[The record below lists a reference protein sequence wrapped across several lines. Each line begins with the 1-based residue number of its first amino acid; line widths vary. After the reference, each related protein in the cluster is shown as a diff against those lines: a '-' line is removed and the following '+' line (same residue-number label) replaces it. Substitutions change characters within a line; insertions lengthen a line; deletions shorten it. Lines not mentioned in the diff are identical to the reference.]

1 MSMKPL
7 TRLLAAACVM
17 AAIFSGCNCGDP
29 VSPGKPDASV
39 QEDGGNT
46 QPDTDGG
53 TDGGQTD
60 GGTGPDT
67 QPVPIPGPTAPN
79 NDVIDSDCDGLTDAE
94 EHGNVY
100 AGNVRTN
107 PAVRDSDGDGVRD
120 GMELGRTSTIDATC
134 TIFIK
139 DEDPS
144 TKTHPMLAD
153 TDGDGLRD
161 GEEDINR
168 NGKKDLGE
176 TDAANRDSDNDALTD
191 GVELNTSNTDP
202 LKPDTDGDGCLDG
215 AEDRNGN
222 GVKDSGETSALD
234 ATDCG
239 SSLQDSDGDG
249 VPDATEVAYGTD
261 KNNPDSDGDGLVD
274 GVEDRNKNGQ
284 FELGETN
291 PRKKDSDC
299 DGLQDGPNQ
308 SSFKGE
314 DLNANGVLNA
324 GETNPANRDTDGDG
338 LSDGVERGV
347 ATSAAPDATCGYAGD
362 SNPTSTTDPTDSDS
376 DNDGV
381 ADGAEDSNQNG
392 GQDSGELN
400 PNDPTDVD
408 NTVTQACATPNLRQ
422 VTFKENS
429 GADMR
434 LALRPSFQEVLPMLV
449 SERVRGY
456 IGYDSVNKVSF
467 IAFKRG
473 QVGTST
479 TVVGDETVLRD
490 QLQAGGT
497 LTRGPT
503 QTFNTWDGFPALLG
517 YYEQTG
523 AANLRDYTNALAN
536 TMVGSGNGKLTGG
549 GDVTGAFKVQA
560 QYVHRSNDSVVV
572 VLAITQKD
580 RFDNPNNYPGQPSL
594 FSVRDTAGGTALAQ
608 FGDADAVQCEPFTSG
623 TGQADFLFVV
633 DDSGSMAT
641 SQKFLGN
648 TGDALATRLATT
660 TINWRIG
667 LVTTGY
673 TTSNATNYNIFRGY
687 TTSIPQFKAWLQSQS
702 ANPPTPCPDES
713 QLCWIGTSGTATE
726 KSLDAARAA
735 VNYTTN
741 GNTPADKRY
750 RPGAELVIILVTD
763 TRDQSGDTIE
773 VFTKYFQQLNPL
785 GRALKVHGIICDP
798 TGARC
803 DSQED
808 NTNPR
813 HLDVIQATGGVYGF
827 IRSEQSIKDTIN
839 TVVDSVISSAG
850 YRTLKP
856 PIGASVKV
864 SVAQVADPVSCPSN
878 NDIPRSL
885 KDGFDVDGLN
895 RSLSFFGGCRPADPA
910 STKAV
915 VSYRYWRD
923 QTTDPNGDTQPCATD
938 PKYDPTETD
947 LCDGPLVCNQQTNV
961 CECTADCGGGCGS
974 YQACNTTTCQCACVQ
989 SATCAPGFKFDAA
1002 SCGCV
1007 CDTAALNCGSTYQAD
1022 PNLCACICK
1031 DNCGGCPTGT
1041 TCNESTCSCTARPR

>member
-1 MSMKPL
+1 
-7 TRLLAAACVM
+7 M
-17 AAIFSGCNCGDP
+17 AAILSGCSCGGVD
-29 VSPGKPDASV
+29 PGKPDATV
-39 QEDGGNT
+39 QTDGGDT
-46 QPDTDGG
+46 TPDTDGG
-53 TDGGQTD
+53 STDGGNTFPDPD
-60 GGTGPDT
+60 GG
-67 QPVPIPGPTAPN
+67 VPTSPTDPAN
-79 NDVIDSDCDGLTDAE
+79 RTLDSDCDGLTDAE
-94 EHGNVY
+94 EYGNVY
-100 AGNVRTN
+100 AGNVRTH
-107 PAVRDSDGDGVRD
+107 PGLRDSDGDGVRD
-120 GMELGRTSTIDATC
+120 GVELGRTTTVNTTC
-134 TIFIK
+134 TDFVL
-139 DEDPS
+139 DADPS
-144 TKTHPMLAD
+144 TKTHPMLQD
-153 TDGDGLRD
+153 TDGDGLKD
-161 GEEDINR
+161 GDEDVNH

-176 TDAANRDSDNDALTD
+176 TDAANRDTDSDGLTD
-191 GVELNTSNTDP
+191 SVEFNPAGTDP

-239 SSLQDSDGDG
+239 SSQQDSDGDG
-249 VPDATEVAYGTD
+249 IPDATEVAYGTNKD
-261 KNNPDSDGDGLVD
+261 DPDSDDDGLLD

-299 DGLQDGPNQ
+299 DGLLDGPDQ
-308 SSFKGE
+308 GAFKGE
-314 DLNANGVLNA
+314 DLNANGIINA
-324 GETNPANRDTDGDG
+324 GETDPAKPDSDGDG

-347 ATSAAPDATCGYAGD
+347 ATSAAPDTTCGYQGD
-362 SNPTSTTDPTDSDS
+362 THPSSTTNPTNPDSDG
-376 DNDGV
+376 DGV

-400 PNDPTDVD
+400 PNDPADAD
-408 NTVTQACATPNLRQ
+408 NTVTQACATPNLRE
-422 VTFKENS
+422 VTFKDSS

-434 LALRPSFQEVLPMLV
+434 LALRPSFQEVQPLLV

-456 IGYDSVNKVSF
+456 IGYDNVNKVAF
-467 IAFKRG
+467 LAFKRG
-473 QVGTST
+473 QVPNST
-479 TVVGDETVLRD
+479 TVVGDETGLRD
-490 QLQAGGT
+490 QLVAGGSF
-497 LTRGPT
+497 TRGPT
-503 QTFNTWDGFPALLG
+503 QTFTTWDNFPALLG
-517 YYEQTG
+517 YYDYT
-523 AANLRDYTNALAN
+523 ATASSPANLRDYANALAN

-549 GDVTGAFKVQA
+549 ADVTGPFKVQA
-560 QYVHRSNDSVVV
+560 QYVHRSNNSVVV
-572 VLAITQKD
+572 VLAITTKD
-580 RFDNPNNYPGQPSL
+580 RFDNPNSYPGQPSL

-608 FGDADAVQCEPFTSG
+608 FGDSDAVQCEPFVSG

-633 DDSGSMAT
+633 DDSGSMAS

-673 TTSNATNYNIFRGY
+673 TTTNATNYNTFRGY
-687 TTSIPQFKAWLQSQS
+687 TTSIPQFKAWLQSQT

-713 QLCWIGTSGTATE
+713 QLCWIGVNGTATE

-735 VNYTTN
+735 VNFTANVT
-741 GNTPADKRY
+741 GNTPVDKRY

-763 TRDQSGDTIE
+763 TRDQSTDSID

-785 GRALKVHGIICDP
+785 GKPLKVHGIICDP

-827 IRSEQSIKDTIN
+827 IRSEQSIRDTIN

-864 SVAQVADPVSCPSN
+864 SVAQVADPATCPSN

-885 KDGFDVDGLN
+885 QHGFDVDGLN
-895 RSLSFFGGCRPADPA
+895 RSLSFFGGCRPANPA
-910 STKAV
+910 TTKAV

-923 QTTDPNGDTQPCATD
+923 QTTDPNGDVLPCATD

-947 LCDGPLVCNQQTNV
+947 LCDGPLVCNTQTNV

-974 YQACNTTTCQCACVQ
+974 YQTCNTTTCACQCVQ
-989 SATCAPGFKFDAA
+989 SATCAPGFKFDPSA
-1002 SCGCV
+1002 CGCV
-1007 CDTAALNCGSTYQAD
+1007 CDTAALNCGSTYQVDAS
-1022 PNLCACICK
+1022 LCACICK
-1031 DNCGGCPTGT
+1031 DNCGGCPSGT
-1041 TCNESTCSCTARPR
+1041 TCNQSTCSCVARPR

>member
-1 MSMKPL
+1 MRPF
-7 TRLLAAACVM
+7 TRLLAAACLM
-17 AAIFSGCNCGDP
+17 AAVFSGCDCGGTVD
-29 VSPGKPDASV
+29 PGKPDTGV
-39 QEDGGNT
+39 QDDGGT
-46 QPDTDGG
+46 TSPGDDAGTDAG
-53 TDGGQTD
+53 TDGGDTN
-60 GGTGPDT
+60 PDT
-67 QPVPIPGPTAPN
+67 EPVPIPGPTN
-79 NDVIDSDCDGLTDAE
+79 NPGNNTIDSDCDGLTDAE

-100 AGNVRTN
+100 PGNLRTDA
-107 PAVRDSDGDGVRD
+107 AVRDSDGDGVRD
-120 GMELGRTSTIDATC
+120 GVEMGRTSTVNTACTFFIADA
-134 TIFIK
+134 
-139 DEDPS
+139 DPT
-144 TKTHPMLAD
+144 TKTHPMMAD
-153 TDGDGLRD
+153 TDGDGLTD
-161 GEEDINR
+161 GAEDVNR
-168 NGKKDLGE
+168 NGKKEANE
-176 TDAANRDSDNDALTD
+176 TDAANRDSDNDTLWD
-191 GVELNTSNTDP
+191 GVELGTANTNP

-222 GVKDSGETSALD
+222 GMKDTGETSPLD

-261 KNNPDSDGDGLVD
+261 KNNPDTDGDGLVD

-299 DGLQDGPNQ
+299 DGLLDGPDQ

-314 DLNANGVLNA
+314 DLNANGVINA
-324 GETNPANRDTDGDG
+324 GETDPSLRDTDGDG
-338 LSDGVERGV
+338 LADGVERGV
-347 ATSAAPDATCGYAGD
+347 ATGAAPDTTCGYVGD
-362 SNPTSTTDPTDSDS
+362 ANPTSTTNPTDSDS
-376 DNDGV
+376 DNDNV

-392 GQDSGELN
+392 SQDSGELN

-408 NTVTQACATPNLRQ
+408 TTVAQACATPNLRE
-422 VTFKENS
+422 VTFKENT

-456 IGYDSVNKVSF
+456 IGYDSANKVTF

-473 QVGTST
+473 QVPNST
-479 TVVGDETVLRD
+479 TVVGDEAGLRD
-490 QLQAGGT
+490 QLAAGGT

-503 QTFNTWDGFPALLG
+503 QTFTTWDNFTALLG
-517 YYEQTG
+517 YYEQSG

-536 TMVGSGNGKLTGG
+536 TLVGAGNGKLTGG
-549 GDVTGAFKVQA
+549 GDVTGPFKLQA
-560 QYVHRSNDSVVV
+560 QYVHRSNNSVVV

-608 FGDADAVQCEPFTSG
+608 FGDADAVQCEVFTAGS
-623 TGQADFLFVV
+623 GQADFLFVV
-633 DDSGSMAT
+633 DDSGSMAS

-667 LVTTGY
+667 LVTTSY
-673 TTSNATNYNIFRGY
+673 TASGAGNFEKFRGY
-687 TTSIPQFKAWLQSQS
+687 TTSIPQFKAWLQAQ
-702 ANPPTPCPDES
+702 PETPCPDPNE
-713 QLCWIGTSGTATE
+713 LCWIDVKGASAE
-726 KSLDAARAA
+726 RSLDAARAA
-735 VNYTTN
+735 VNFTTSTTVAN
-741 GNTPADKRY
+741 KRH
-750 RPGAELVIILVTD
+750 RSGAELVIILVTD
-763 TRDQSGDTIE
+763 TRDQSGDSVD

-785 GRALKVHGIICDP
+785 GKPLKVHGIICDP

-803 DSQED
+803 YSDED

-839 TVVDSVISSAG
+839 AVVDSVISSVG

-864 SVAQVADPVSCPSN
+864 SVAQVANGASCPSN
-878 NDIPRSL
+878 NDLPRSL
-885 KDGFDVDGLN
+885 QHGFDVDGLN
-895 RSLSFFGGCRPADPA
+895 RSLSFFGGCQPADP
-910 STKAV
+910 STTKAV

-923 QTTDPNGDTQPCATD
+923 QTTDPNGDVQPCAQD
-938 PKYDPTETD
+938 PSYDPTEAD
-947 LCDGPLVCNQQTNV
+947 LCKGTLRCNQQTNV
-961 CECTADCGGGCGS
+961 CECTADCGGSCGS
-974 YQACNTTTCQCACVQ
+974 YQACNTSTCACQCVQ
-989 SATCAPGFKFDAA
+989 SATCAPGFRFDSA

-1022 PNLCACICK
+1022 ANLCACICK
-1031 DNCGGCPTGT
+1031 DNCGGCPSGT
-1041 TCNESTCSCTARPR
+1041 TCNQSTCSCSARPR